1 MNFKEIYE
9 HYGYPLPADG
19 EVGIVALR
27 SSAPVDSNAFDDF
40 IGLVFSDGGSV
51 LFRGTTD
58 PGRNNYDKVAR
69 AVPGFYDRA
78 YEIGMHRGKYTA
90 FVNHGWTP
98 VAFTRP
104 GSKRPD
110 YVNDVTWTGL
120 NVHRAHATE
129 LKDDVD
135 GYSAGCLVVQD
146 SKDFARML
154 LLAQTGQD
162 YYDLALFDLDAA
174 LEPG

>member
-1 MNFKEIYE
+1 MDFKDIYE
-9 HYGYPLPADG
+9 RYGYSLPADG

-27 SSAPVDSNAFDDF
+27 SSAPEFSDGFDDY
-40 IGLVFSDGGSV
+40 IGLVFHDGKSV
-51 LFRGTTD
+51 LFKGTTD
-58 PGRNNYDKVAR
+58 PGENDYQHVAR

-78 YEIGMHRGKYTA
+78 YEIGMHRGKYSA

-104 GSKRPD
+104 SAPGHVARSFI
-110 YVNDVTWTGL
+110 GL
-120 NVHRAHATE
+120 NVHRAHAT
-129 LKDDVD
+129 KVVD
-135 GYSAGCLVVQD
+135 EVGPYSAGCLVVQD

-162 YYDLALFDLDAA
+162 YYDLALFLLDEA

>member
-27 SSAPVDSNAFDDF
+27 SSAPADSNAFDDF
-40 IGLVFSDGGSV
+40 IGLVFHDGKSV

-69 AVPGFYDRA
+69 AEPGFYDRA
-78 YEIGMHRGKYTA
+78 YVIGMHRGKYTA

-98 VAFTRP
+98 VDFTRP
-104 GSKRPD
+104 GSGFPD
-110 YVNDVTWTGL
+110 TVGQSYIGI

-129 LKDDVD
+129 LRVEVN

-154 LLAQTGQD
+154 LLAQTGQEF
-162 YYDLALFDLDAA
+162 YDLALFDLDAA